1 MKPQPTVARDWHLHT
16 HLSDGFASPSEVL
29 GEAARLGLRQIS
41 ITDHDCLDVHR
52 DVRLRHQAASL
63 GIDLVPGV
71 EIDCSL
77 GDLQIEIL
85 GYRFTPEDRGLI
97 ERLERVQIA
106 RRERIRA
113 LADRF
118 QAAGEPIDAD
128 EIYPP
133 ATVSPLKVHLY
144 RALAKA
150 GRVYP
155 GGYAEFKAHLATLG
169 ATPPLPVPTAAEAV
183 ERVRAAGGF
192 AVIAHPLY
200 YLRDLTA
207 EELMRSAR
215 AVGCEG
221 IELAYPYDYGAQG
234 LPSAQVRTGVQ
245 RLKAGLRVS
254 FPSGGRVTR
263 GSDMHD
269 LAEWPARLACVAGWE
284 RDADS
289 AGR

>member
-1 MKPQPTVARDWHLHT
+1 MAKKPGTLLTRVPKF
-16 HLSDGFASPSEVL
+16 SK
-29 GEAARLGLRQIS
+29 AA
-41 ITDHDCLDVHR
+41 
-52 DVRLRHQAASL
+52 
-63 GIDLVPGV
+63 
-71 EIDCSL
+71 
-77 GDLQIEIL
+77 
-85 GYRFTPEDRGLI
+85 
-97 ERLERVQIA
+97 
-106 RRERIRA
+106 
-113 LADRF
+113 ADRL
-118 QAAGEPIDAD
+118 A
-128 EIYPP
+128 
-133 ATVSPLKVHLY
+133 PLWL
-144 RALAKA
+144 
-150 GRVYP
+150 
-155 GGYAEFKAHLATLG
+155 T
-169 ATPPLPVPTAAEAV
+169 
-183 ERVRAAGGF
+183 
-192 AVIAHPLY
+192 
-200 YLRDLTA
+200 TA